1 MELAATADRPAYERA
16 ARRTMVTGVTT
27 MVPVAAILYLMV
39 MKPMP

>member
-1 MELAATADRPAYERA
+1 
-16 ARRTMVTGVTT
+16 MVTGVIT